1 MASTE
6 LTMADVTKKAGAKT
20 QETAQQAAAR
30 KEAQLNWALEE
41 LNRDDAPVYRIGAK
55 GAIEA
60 LLPKDAVNTSRVIV
74 VPVFKYD
81 GKKKKWMPTDE
92 IIRQGGN
99 KAFASLL
106 LMALP
111 GDAGRERWQQKQWSL
126 ATGTNAAFTITALA
140 PMPVE
145 DAERFEAG
153 MLLQGR
159 IDTAYTTTPTNPNNV
174 DQDKWYLNADAR
186 ELDIPVTDE
195 AGNVYY
201 QKRYF
206 EDDLNYPATPQPR
219 INRQKFIEEIMA
231 AKA

>member
-1 MASTE
+1 
-6 LTMADVTKKAGAKT
+6 MADVKKASPKGAAT
-20 QETAQQAAAR
+20 NQAAETAR

-41 LNRDDAPVYRIGAK
+41 LNRDDAPVYRVSKDGAL
-55 GAIEA
+55 EA
-60 LLPKDAVNTSRVIV
+60 LLPKDAVGASRVII

-81 GKKKKWMPTDE
+81 GRKKAWLPTED
-92 IIRQGGN
+92 IARQGNN

-126 ATGTNAAFTITALA
+126 ASNNSAAFTITALA
-140 PMPVE
+140 PMPIEDVE
-145 DAERFEAG
+145 KYEAG
-153 MLLQGR
+153 MLLAGR
-159 IDTAYTTTPTNPNNV
+159 IDTAYTLTPTNPNNL
-174 DQDKWYLNADAR
+174 DQDKWYLSADAR

-195 AGNVYY
+195 SGNVYY

-206 EDDLNYPATPQPR
+206 EDDLNYPAPMQPK
-219 INRQKFIEEIMA
+219 INRQKFIEEVMA